1 MFCGSWKKATSI
13 YVSGQ
18 SDDQLREMALQFY
31 LDDYKEGPFTV
42 MHCWKIMKD
51 EPKWLAILDELENS
65 NKRKLDDEGGVGD
78 NMKKPEDT
86 CEKERPIRTKEAKK
100 QRMGKGKN
108 KTNDTGLD
116 EEMKTYKNIQ
126 AAATKRHEEFI
137 ETQHRVSDAKV
148 EAARLKKE
156 ASLLDSYKALMSMDT
171 SGMDEEM
178 KAEHKLGLKILRE
191 KLVGHT
197 N

>member
-1 MFCGSWKKATSI
+1 
-13 YVSGQ
+13 
-18 SDDQLREMALQFY
+18 
-31 LDDYKEGPFTV
+31 
-42 MHCWKIMKD
+42 MHCCKIMKD

-65 NKRKLDDEGGVGD
+65 KKRKLDDEGGVGE
-78 NMKKPEDT
+78 NMERPEDT
-86 CEKERPIRTKEAKK
+86 SEKERLIGTREAKK
-100 QRMGKGKN
+100 QHMSKGKN
-108 KTNDTGLD
+108 KTGYTGLD
-116 EEMKTYKNIQ
+116 EEMKTYMNIQ
-126 AAATKRHEEFI
+126 AAATKRYEEFI
-137 ETQHRVSDAKV
+137 ETQHRISDAKV
-148 EAARLKKE
+148 EAARLRKE